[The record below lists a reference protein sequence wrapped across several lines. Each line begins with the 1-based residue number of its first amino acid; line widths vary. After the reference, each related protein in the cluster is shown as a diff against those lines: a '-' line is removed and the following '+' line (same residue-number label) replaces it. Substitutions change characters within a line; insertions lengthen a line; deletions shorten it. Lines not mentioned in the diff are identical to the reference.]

1 MQDKELMRMIS
12 TFLHGERSG
21 HSINMNKRVDLTGK
35 GWLEFFYYFYMVSI
49 SSLT

>member
-1 MQDKELMRMIS
+1 MQDREFMRMIRI
-12 TFLHGERSG
+12 FLHGARSR

-49 SSLT
+49 SSLP